1 MKTNKPVIGILPS
14 VSDNDNIGD
23 IRLAYTYFNAVKE
36 AGGLPVM
43 LSFTEDYN
51 DFDKF
56 AEICDGFL
64 FSGGVDIDPKLFGEE
79 KLNDTIEICPARD
92 NTELKLIHFLLDKK
106 KPIFAICRG
115 IQVLNVALGG
125 TLYQDIPS
133 QLSDSKINHRMQ
145 GLDMKGGHYVKI
157 KQNCSL
163 SGCFDGDKALVNTY
177 HHQAIKDLAEGL
189 EVFAIADDDII
200 EGVYLKD
207 NPSVFGVQWH
217 PEKLFDDNC
226 QKMFEYFIKQC
237 KIVVD

>member
-1 MKTNKPVIGILPS
+1 MKANKPVIGILPS

-23 IRLAYTYFNAVKE
+23 IRLAYTYFNSVKE

-79 KLNDTIEICPARD
+79 KLNDTIEICPVRD
-92 NTELKLIHFLLDKK
+92 NTELKLIKFLLDKK

-115 IQVLNVALGG
+115 IQVLNVVLGG

-133 QLSDSKINHRMQ
+133 QFSESK
-145 GLDMKGGHYVKI
+145 V
-157 KQNCSL
+157 S
-163 SGCFDGDKALVNTY
+163 
-177 HHQAIKDLAEGL
+177 
-189 EVFAIADDDII
+189 
-200 EGVYLKD
+200 
-207 NPSVFGVQWH
+207 SVSQTRLLHV
-217 PEKLFDDNC
+217 
-226 QKMFEYFIKQC
+226 
-237 KIVVD
+237 